1 MKSLLLVTLDYPPH
15 LGGVASYYYGLAK
28 ALGAKEISVLTTRQ
42 GASFYIDTES
52 DITVYRKPLLS
63 SWGPVKWR
71 SSFWYIWRTLKKS
84 PAKFVAVGH
93 LLPIGTVVYILSLFT
108 RQKYIVFCH
117 GMDVLQSRKT
127 WRKRFLS
134 RRIFLRAS
142 LVVVNSESTLKI
154 VRNTYNVPS
163 IKTVIIPP
171 CPEPIAETTMLPFN
185 ESRMILSV
193 ARLVRRKGIDT
204 VIKSLPHILEK
215 FPDAHYVII
224 GDGEDREYLTRL
236 AQKTTFIDRELNAER
251 NLVDAGKISFLGAVE
266 LSKLHEYY
274 QSCEVFVLPVREVE
288 DDIEGFGVVFLE
300 ANLFNKPVVAGASGG
315 AVEAVIDQ
323 ETGILVDPKSSWEVA
338 QATVSLLR
346 SKELR
351 ERLGRQGRLRVLQR
365 FQWIHQAERLL
376 EVLNDIFA

>member
-15 LGGVASYYYGLAK
+15 LGGVASYYSGLAK
-28 ALGAKEISVLTTRQ
+28 ELGAKEIAVLTTRQ
-42 GASFYIDTES
+42 GASFYTDTES

-71 SSFWYIWRTLKKS
+71 SAFWHIWRSRKKIPS
-84 PAKFVAVGH
+84 KFLAIGQ
-93 LLPIGTVVYILSLFT
+93 LLPIGTVVYIISLFT
-108 RQKYIVFCH
+108 RQRYIIFCH
-117 GMDVLQSRKT
+117 GMDVLQSQKN
-127 WRKRFLS
+127 WRKRFISRKILS
-134 RRIFLRAS
+134 RAT
-142 LVVVNSESTLKI
+142 LVVVNSESTLRI
-154 VRNTYNVPS
+154 VRDAYKIPS
-163 IKTVIIPP
+163 LKTIIIPP
-171 CPEPIAETTMLPFN
+171 CPEPIAETTMLPFRDT
-185 ESRMILSV
+185 RMILSV

-215 FPDAHYVII
+215 FPDVHYAIV

-236 AQKTTFIDRELNAER
+236 AQRTTFFDRELNAER
-251 NLVDAGKISFLGAVE
+251 NLVDAGRISFLGAVE

-274 QSCEVFVLPVREVE
+274 QSCEVFVLPVREVK

-300 ANLFNKPVVAGASGG
+300 ANLFSKPVVAGASGG

-323 ETGILVDPKSSWEVA
+323 ETGILVDPKSAWEVA

-351 ERLGRQGRLRVLQR
+351 DRLGRQGRLRVLQR
-365 FQWIHQAERLL
+365 FQWRHQAERLL
-376 EVLNDIFA
+376 EVLNEFEV